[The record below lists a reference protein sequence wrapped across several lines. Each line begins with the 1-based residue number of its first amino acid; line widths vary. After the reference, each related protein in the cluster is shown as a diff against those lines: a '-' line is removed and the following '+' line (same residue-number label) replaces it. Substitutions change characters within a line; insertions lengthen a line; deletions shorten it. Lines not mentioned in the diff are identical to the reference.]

1 MTAQETLAVL
11 HDPEKTEHMRKLL
24 LSLREEALRTVVY
37 EADSRGVSVQ
47 ELLRAVI
54 IPEWFRDNVRM
65 YSRAVF
71 PSRST
76 RGRISYRNSRS
87 ES

>member
-11 HDPEKTEHMRKLL
+11 HDSEKTEHMRKLL

-71 PSRST
+71 PSSST
-76 RGRISYRNSRS
+76 RGRNSYRNSRS